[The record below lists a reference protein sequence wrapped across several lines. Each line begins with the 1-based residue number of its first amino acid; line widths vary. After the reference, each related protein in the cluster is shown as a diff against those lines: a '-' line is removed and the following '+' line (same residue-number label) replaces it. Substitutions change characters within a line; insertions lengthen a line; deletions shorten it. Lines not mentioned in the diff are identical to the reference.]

1 MNAEMNISKNQ
12 WRSTGGES
20 IKCLLYCIMMVF
32 WSFFTYFFQIVFNR
46 NHMWIRCKILI
57 SVQGECRRR
66 GRNHCCR
73 RGDWIGWEWRG
84 AERGEFIWLP
94 RPSSFLLLIHSVD
107 IIGEISVRSRNYKKK
122 EDILFHDENI
132 WLLAPNFNHMH

>member
-1 MNAEMNISKNQ
+1 MSVSKVTISLM
-12 WRSTGGES
+12 WRWVMCSPNLQLLVAKDTES
-20 IKCLLYCIMMVF
+20 IKCRLYCIMMVF

-66 GRNHCCR
+66 GLNHCCG
-73 RGDWIGWEWRG
+73 RGDWIGWEGRG

-94 RPSSFLLLIHSVD
+94 HPSYFLLLIHSVD
-107 IIGEISVRSRNYKKK
+107 IIGEISVRSRNCKK
-122 EDILFHDENI
+122 
-132 WLLAPNFNHMH
+132 